1 MKELVKL
8 GKIVRPHGVRGEV
21 KIMSDFDDT
30 MLSSKL
36 NNVFIDDNSIKV
48 KNVKF
53 MNNCIVLKLEGI
65 DSMNDAE
72 SFRGKEVFISH
83 DDLNELSEDEY
94 YVEDLIGCNVVFEN
108 GKEVGK
114 LSDVNNYGATDILVI
129 KDGTEEIMC
138 PLVEGLLI
146 DVDFDM
152 NKIIINKEKFLEV
165 TVYAD

>member
-36 NNVFIDDNSIKV
+36 NNVFIDKKQYAV
-48 KNVKF
+48 KNMKFVKDSV
-53 MNNCIVLKLEGI
+53 VLKLEGVET
-65 DSMNDAE
+65 MNDAE
-72 SFRGKEVFISH
+72 TFRGKEVFISH
-83 DDLNELSEDEY
+83 DDLNELDDDEY

-138 PLVEGLLI
+138 PLVEGLLV
-146 DVDFDM
+146 DVDFDL